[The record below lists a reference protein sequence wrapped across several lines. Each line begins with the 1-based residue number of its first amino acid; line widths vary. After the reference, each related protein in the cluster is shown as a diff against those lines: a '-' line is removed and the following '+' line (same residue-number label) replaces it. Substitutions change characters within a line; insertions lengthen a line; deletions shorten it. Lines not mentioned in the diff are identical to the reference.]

1 MNLSLID
8 PFVLAQDYPESLTGN
23 LRKAHLR
30 LLSTTIQLNLRW
42 LGSGHATCVR
52 FNRKG
57 DFLASGRVDGT
68 VVIFD
73 VETNGVAR
81 KLRGHTRQI
90 HWSRDGRYLLSSSQ
104 DWKCVLWD
112 LKDGSRV
119 RTVRFEA
126 PVYIAELHPFNHLL
140 VVASL
145 FEDQPML
152 VDLSPAIP
160 VKHVLPS
167 APKRPRVD
175 EDTVVNGK
183 QAAQDA
189 KQTTCVTVFTASGNH
204 ILAGTS
210 KGWLNIIETTSCQT
224 IHSTRLS
231 TGVIIYLRLTAS
243 GRDMVVNSSDRIIR
257 TIHMPNLD
265 DVDLDPEN
273 IKVEV
278 EHKFQDVV
286 NRLLWNHVA
295 FSSTGE
301 YITASTYKNHDIYV
315 WERSMGSLV
324 KILEGPK
331 EELGVVEWHPHRPL
345 VAACGLESGRVYLWS
360 VITPQRW
367 SALAPD
373 FAEVEENVE
382 YIEREDEFD
391 IHPKE
396 EIHKRQLDLEDED
409 VDVLTIEPVKDE
421 FEEENSF
428 TMPVLLD
435 IDDSE
440 SEEEIVAVGPG
451 TMRRKSPGEG
461 REWMNGVE
469 SGGSGDE
476 RGKKNATNGTPRPQG
491 RNRKRKVDQ

>member
-1 MNLSLID
+1 
-8 PFVLAQDYPESLTGN
+8 
-23 LRKAHLR
+23 
-30 LLSTTIQLNLRW
+30 
-42 LGSGHATCVR
+42 
-52 FNRKG
+52 
-57 DFLASGRVDGT
+57 
-68 VVIFD
+68 
-73 VETNGVAR
+73 
-81 KLRGHTRQI
+81 
-90 HWSRDGRYLLSSSQ
+90 
-104 DWKCVLWD
+104 
-112 LKDGSRV
+112 
-119 RTVRFEA
+119 
-126 PVYIAELHPFNHLL
+126 
-140 VVASL
+140 
-145 FEDQPML
+145 ML
-152 VDLSPAIP
+152 VDLSSTIP

-167 APKRPRVD
+167 APKRPRID
-175 EDTVVNGK
+175 EDGAINGK

-210 KGWLNIIETTSCQT
+210 KGWLNIIETASCQT
-224 IHSTRLS
+224 IYSTRLS

-265 DVDLDPEN
+265 DADLDPEN

-345 VAACGLESGRVYLWS
+345 VVACGLESGRVYLWS

-409 VDVLTIEPVKDE
+409 VDVLTIEPVKGE
-421 FEEENSF
+421 IEEENTF

-476 RGKKNATNGTPRPQG
+476 RGKKNTTNGTPRSQG